1 MHPTPIL
8 PPSARSAFALA
19 ALSLVLV
26 ACGKQGGQQGHG
38 GMPPADV
45 AVTTVSLRDVPVDFE
60 YVGQVAGSREIE
72 VRARVTGIIEKRL
85 YEEGT
90 LLKAGQPMFLIDQA
104 PFRARVA
111 SAEAALTQAQARLKQ
126 AEREYNRI
134 KPLAAEQAVSQK
146 DADDAASAFEL
157 ARAAV
162 KSAEADLT
170 TARIDLGYT
179 EVRAPLGGVAGRA
192 LKVEGG
198 LAAAGGDSLL
208 ATLAQTDP
216 AHVNYGV
223 GEEEA
228 LRLRDEAANGKLV
241 LPKDGFAVKLK
252 LSDGSML
259 DRVGRIDFHDYK
271 ADSNTGSFAA
281 RASVPNADGKLAPGQ
296 FVRVILS
303 GATRPQAVVLPQR
316 AVLDSPNGK
325 YVYVVGQG
333 KEGATIAQPRPVQV
347 GEWVKLDG
355 DLANAWVIRDG
366 LKPGDQVIV
375 DGTARI
381 FFPGAPIKVGGAAPA
396 AQSAPAGK
404 H

>member
-1 MHPTPIL
+1 MHRSRISF
-8 PPSARSAFALA
+8 PPARSAIALA

-26 ACGKQGGQQGHG
+26 ACGKQGGPQGHG

-45 AVTTVSLRDVPVDFE
+45 VVTTVALRDVPVEFE
-60 YVGQVAGSREIE
+60 YVGQVAGSREVE

-85 YEEGT
+85 YEEGAV
-90 LLKAGQPMFLIDQA
+90 LKAGQPMFLIDPA
-104 PFRARVA
+104 PFRARMA
-111 SAEAALTQAQARLKQ
+111 SAEAAMAQAQARLKQ
-126 AEREYNRI
+126 ADREYSRI
-134 KPLAAEQAVSQK
+134 KPLADEQAVSRK
-146 DADDAASAFEL
+146 EADDAASALDL

-170 TARIDLGYT
+170 SARIDLGYT
-179 EVRAPLGGVAGRA
+179 EVRAPLGGVSGRA
-192 LKVEGG
+192 LKVEGA
-198 LAAAGGDSLL
+198 LASATGDSLL

-216 AHVNYGV
+216 ANVNYGV

-241 LPKDGFAVKLK
+241 LPKAGFAVKLK
-252 LSDGSML
+252 LSDGSVL

-271 ADSNTGSFAA
+271 ADSGTGSFAA
-281 RASVPNADGKLAPGQ
+281 RATVANADGKLAPGQ
-296 FVRVILS
+296 FVRVLLG

-325 YVYVVGQG
+325 FVYVVGQG

-347 GEWVKLDG
+347 GEWVKLEG

-381 FFPGAPIKVGGAAPA
+381 FFPGAPVKVGAAPA
-396 AQSAPAGK
+396 AQSAPQAPK
-404 H
+404 Q